1 MKEELFKDLKK
12 RYEMARFIAAAKWIA
27 DEMENG
33 DENAIEAFDA
43 RLVTIFIKDVDE
55 EDDAA
60 VPMLQVRL
68 RKLEGQDE
76 EFVLVLQDGGYTT
89 PADEVDLKLTQ
100 IAEAI
105 ESITERMLEEYPEKA
120 LVWNWLG
127 DD

>member
-1 MKEELFKDLKK
+1 MVEELFKDLKK

-33 DENAIEAFDA
+33 EEKAIEAFDA

-68 RKLEGQDE
+68 RKMEGQDE

-89 PADEVDLKLTQ
+89 PADEVDLKLQQ

-105 ESITERMLEEYPEKA
+105 ENITERMLEEYPEKA
-120 LVWNWLG
+120 LVWHWLG
-127 DD
+127 DE

>member
-1 MKEELFKDLKK
+1 MVEELFKDLKK
-12 RYEMARFIAAAKWIA
+12 RYEMARFVAAARWFA

-33 DENAIEAFDA
+33 EEKAIDAFDA

-60 VPMLQVRL
+60 VPMLEVRL
-68 RKLEGQDE
+68 RKLEGQDVE
-76 EFVLVLQDGGYTT
+76 EFVLVLQGGGYTT
-89 PADEVDLKLTQ
+89 PADEVDLKLQQ

-120 LVWNWLG
+120 LVWNWPG
-127 DD
+127 D

>member
-1 MKEELFKDLKK
+1 
-12 RYEMARFIAAAKWIA
+12 MARFVAAARWFA

-33 DENAIEAFDA
+33 EEKAIDAFDA

-60 VPMLQVRL
+60 VPMLEVRL
-68 RKLEGQDE
+68 RKLEGQDVE
-76 EFVLVLQDGGYTT
+76 EFVLVLQGGGYTT

-127 DD
+127 D

>member
-1 MKEELFKDLKK
+1 
-12 RYEMARFIAAAKWIA
+12 MARFIAAARWIA
-27 DEMENG
+27 DEIENG
-33 DENAIEAFDA
+33 EEKAIDAFDA

-68 RKLEGQDE
+68 RKMEGQDE

-127 DD
+127 DE